1 MSQLLACNAAWL
13 ETNQMTNTTYGSPYD
28 AGVVPLLD
36 SRHWD
41 GGSGCTGQSP
51 WTYTNYW
58 WPYYPVYTTSPAR
71 PIKLKMSEVERLRKA
86 AKDDPKL
93 KAILNKFTEQ
103 IEIEVDFD

>member
-13 ETNQMTNTTYGSPYD
+13 ETNQMTNTTYGSPY
-28 AGVVPLLD
+28 
-36 SRHWD
+36 